1 MSLFDLRVC
10 LSPYRCGSL
19 LLLSRVSC
27 LTTHLTAG
35 SRSFLI
41 CARVSHP
48 DLLPAPT
55 SFSCLGNCSSRR
67 APHLSTSSPS
77 SLLDRTTFFSQT
89 ARPRPPKQA
98 SSPPTPCTDCTC
110 TCTSSHR
117 IVLHRIT
124 SNIHTPLSVPTLA
137 HPPASGFQTLRPL
150 VPLVPHDPI
159 NHRRRTLI
167 LPRCT
172 TNRQTPCFAPCGRSQ
187 LLCLSARLRRRSR
200 PWPPSRP
207 VIFLSS
213 SARHPPPAFTTSTPD
228 RVTQSDSS
236 WDRKRPFSSPV
247 PPASLK
253 RSFELQLWA
262 LLGHSL
268 SILYL
273 PGHKSWNT
281 KHRAMSPVTDR
292 SNDHTIDYSL

>member
-1 MSLFDLRVC
+1 
-10 LSPYRCGSL
+10 
-19 LLLSRVSC
+19 
-27 LTTHLTAG
+27 
-35 SRSFLI
+35 
-41 CARVSHP
+41 
-48 DLLPAPT
+48 
-55 SFSCLGNCSSRR
+55 
-67 APHLSTSSPS
+67 
-77 SLLDRTTFFSQT
+77 
-89 ARPRPPKQA
+89 
-98 SSPPTPCTDCTC
+98 
-110 TCTSSHR
+110 
-117 IVLHRIT
+117 
-124 SNIHTPLSVPTLA
+124 
-137 HPPASGFQTLRPL
+137 
-150 VPLVPHDPI
+150 VPHDPI

-292 SNDHTIDYSL
+292 SNDHTIYYSL